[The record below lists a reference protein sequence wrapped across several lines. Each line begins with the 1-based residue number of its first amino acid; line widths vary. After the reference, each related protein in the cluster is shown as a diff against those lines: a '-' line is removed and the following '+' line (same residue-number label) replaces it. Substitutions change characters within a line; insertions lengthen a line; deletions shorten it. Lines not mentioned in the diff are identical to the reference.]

1 MKLTRRQW
9 RAVQNAAAIAS
20 IATEDFSLS
29 RAAIKMGRNGKHAA
43 TEGVDPIAGAPRYQ
57 LIHALRALVVAAS
70 KLQTSAVD
78 DVFLRAV
85 VHAEDLLH
93 ACEDPT
99 GENV

>member
-1 MKLTRRQW
+1 MKLTRKQW
-9 RAVQNAAAIAS
+9 RAVQKAVADAGFGEPNGALILAAC
-20 IATEDFSLS
+20 E
-29 RAAIKMGRNGKHAA
+29 MGRKGKHAA
-43 TEGVDPIAGAPRYQ
+43 TEGVDPIVGAPRYR

-78 DVFLRAV
+78 DALLRAV